1 MRFDKYLNLFRAD
14 SATLLTALLPDR
26 LRKFGYNEILTAPLF
41 TYAPGEIPIML
52 VAHVDTVHRT
62 SPELIVY
69 DREQNILW
77 SPTGLGADDRAGVA
91 GIIELVSRG
100 FKPHVL
106 FLDLEETGCV
116 GARSAAEE
124 LSVPDVR
131 YLIELDRRGSDDCVF
146 YDCGNEE
153 FMEYVENFGFTTSF
167 GSFTDICELSSA
179 WDVASV
185 NLSTGYYNEH
195 TLHEHLKINEWLA
208 TINSVAKMLENP
220 PVEKF
225 PYMEVFYMWKDTGGG
240 YSYPAGAT
248 YWSSTKS
255 SKSTVK
261 FTKPKK
267 KKSTKK
273 ITMKKPNNSDLDYYA
288 DLAEECINS
297 SITAEE
303 LSDMYGGSPMGWG
316 MWLQDNG
323 YDLEVAIDEAIAFRI
338 ETMGAIDEVA
348 VYDMMIEEELGELV

>member
-14 SATLLTALLPDR
+14 SATLLTALLPDK

-106 FLDLEETGCV
+106 FLDLEETGCI
-116 GARSAAEE
+116 GARSAAKE
-124 LSVPDVR
+124 LSVPDVH

-153 FMEYVENFGFTTSF
+153 FMKYVENFGFTTSF
-167 GSFTDICELSSA
+167 GSFTDICELSPA

-208 TINSVAKMLENP
+208 TINRVAKMLENP

-225 PYMEVFYMWKDTGGG
+225 PYMEVLYTGKGMGGG
-240 YSYPAGAT
+240 HLHPVGVT
-248 YWSSTKS
+248 HWSSTKS
-255 SKSTVK
+255 SKSTARS
-261 FTKPKK
+261 TKPEKK
-267 KKSTKK
+267 KATKK
-273 ITMKKPNNSDLDYYA
+273 TTTNKLTNSDLDYYV
-288 DLAEECINS
+288 DLAAECINS

-303 LSDMYGGSPMGWG
+303 LSYMYGGSPMGWG
-316 MWLQDNG
+316 MWLQENG
-323 YDLEVAIDEAIAFRI
+323 YDLEVAINEALEFHI
-338 ETMGAIDEVA
+338 ETTGAIDEVA
-348 VYDMMIEEELGELV
+348 VYDMLLEEELGELV

>member
-1 MRFDKYLNLFRAD
+1 M
-14 SATLLTALLPDR
+14 
-26 LRKFGYNEILTAPLF
+26 
-41 TYAPGEIPIML
+41 
-52 VAHVDTVHRT
+52 
-62 SPELIVY
+62 
-69 DREQNILW
+69 
-77 SPTGLGADDRAGVA
+77 
-91 GIIELVSRG
+91 
-100 FKPHVL
+100 
-106 FLDLEETGCV
+106 
-116 GARSAAEE
+116 
-124 LSVPDVR
+124 
-131 YLIELDRRGSDDCVF
+131 F

-208 TINSVAKMLENP
+208 TINRVAKMLENP

-338 ETMGAIDEVA
+338 ETMGAIDEVLF
-348 VYDMMIEEELGELV
+348 MT